1 MARHSIIPPR
11 GAAGGS
17 FAETLYPADMALEHW
32 LQERLFERRIVLVTG
47 RLDDDV
53 AARAAAAL
61 VALDAGGN
69 RPIEIHLSSPDG
81 VLGAVFAV
89 IDTVDGLRS
98 PVRVLCRGQ
107 VGGPAVGVIAAASHR
122 IATPHARFHL
132 FQPAARLIGT
142 PAEIEAQSREQQ
154 DVLWKL
160 YGRLASR
167 TGQPA
172 EEIAEHMRR
181 GRHLSSREALDYGL
195 IDEITAAG
203 ES

>member
-1 MARHSIIPPR
+1 
-11 GAAGGS
+11 
-17 FAETLYPADMALEHW
+17 MALEHW
-32 LQERLFERRIVLVTG
+32 LRERLFERRIVMVTG

-61 VALDAGGN
+61 LALDAGGN

-81 VLGAVFAV
+81 ALGAVFAM
-89 IDTVDGLRS
+89 IDTVDSLRS

-122 IATPHARFHL
+122 VATPHASFHL
-132 FQPAARLIGT
+132 FQPTSRLVGT

-154 DVLWKL
+154 DLLWRL

-181 GRHLSSREALDYGL
+181 GRHLSSHEALDYGL
-195 IDEITAAG
+195 IDEIVAG
-203 ES
+203 GSS

>member
-1 MARHSIIPPR
+1 MARHSITLSR
-11 GAAGGS
+11 SAAGGS
-17 FAETLYPADMALEHW
+17 FAEALYPADMALEHW

-47 RLDDDV
+47 RLDDHV

-61 VALDAGGN
+61 LALDAGGN

-132 FQPAARLIGT
+132 FQPTSRLIGT
-142 PAEIEAQSREQQ
+142 PAELEAQSREQQ
-154 DVLWKL
+154 NVLWKL

-195 IDEITAAG
+195 IDEITGAA